1 MSLLQIVASALFD
14 VFTSS
19 LRLGE
24 DMSINTV
31 FKFPSVIRR
40 QHDGPLGIHIDAYEA
55 LPHEKGYF
63 GEQTVKLYLHAVG
76 VL

>member
-1 MSLLQIVASALFD
+1 MRTSSTSALFGGTLD
-14 VFTSS
+14 ISHPLPPVTGEGM
-19 LRLGE
+19 LRRTRYQ
-24 DMSINTV
+24 N
-31 FKFPSVIRR
+31 
-40 QHDGPLGIHIDAYEA
+40 GPLGIYIDAYEA